1 MLYLFEDYGLDTDR
15 RELYRA
21 TSLISVEPKVFDL
34 LVYVIRNRERVVSKD
49 DLVAAIWNGRIVS
62 ESALTTC
69 INAARN
75 AIGDSGDAQR
85 LIKTLPRKG
94 IRFIGIV
101 REEEGKPGAAAPTD
115 ATPEP
120 SHPSLA
126 LPDKPSIAVLPF
138 TNMSGDKERDYFS
151 DGITEDIIT
160 ELSRFRELLV
170 IARSSSFQYRDKAND
185 LGRIGRELNVQYV
198 VEGSIRTAGGRVRV
212 TAGVVDIATRTQ
224 LWTEHYDRDMQDI
237 FAVQDEV
244 AQAIAATV
252 EGRVAASGAQRSRR
266 KPTHDLVAYDY
277 FLQGRECLE
286 RYDADAAIAAVPLLR
301 RAIESDPGFARA
313 YAWLS
318 FATVMIYNTNLRPE
332 TLRDVLMLAR
342 TAMSLDDSDAWSHR
356 AIGLAYTLTRQFDLG
371 GLHLGRAVELNPM
384 DVRITSMRA
393 LWLAYTGRADA
404 ALLSLDADQR
414 RDPFPPKW
422 FWAIRGVALFQCRRY
437 EEAIQAF
444 NRVTD
449 IRLWICL
456 YLASAHAH
464 LGLMDR
470 ARAFVGELLRIR
482 ADFRLGQVGVVETF
496 KEPADLAPLVE
507 GLRMAGLPE

>member
-1 MLYLFEDYGLDTDR
+1 LLYLFEDYRLDTDR

-21 TSLISVEPKVFDL
+21 TSPISIEPKVFDL
-34 LVYVIRNRERVVSKD
+34 LAYVIRNCERVVSKE

-69 INAARN
+69 INAARS
-75 AIGDSGDAQR
+75 AIGDSGEVQR

-94 IRFIGIV
+94 IRFVGV
-101 REEEGKPGAAAPTD
+101 VVEEGKSAAAPVD
-115 ATPEP
+115 AAQP
-120 SHPSLA
+120 SHPSIA
-126 LPDKPSIAVLPF
+126 IADKPSIAVLPF
-138 TNMSGDKERDYFS
+138 TNMSGDPERDYFS

-170 IARSSSFQYRDKAND
+170 IARNSSFQYRDKAND

-252 EGRVAASGAQRSRR
+252 EGRVAASGARRSRR
-266 KPTHDLVAYDY
+266 KPTHDLAAYDY
-277 FLQGRECLE
+277 FLQARECLE
-286 RYDADAAIAAVPLLR
+286 RYDTDAGGAALPLLR
-301 RAIESDPGFARA
+301 RAVESDPGFARA

-318 FATVMIYNTNLRPE
+318 FATLMIYNTNLCPE
-332 TLRDVLMLAR
+332 TLREGLMLAR

-356 AIGLAYTLTRQFDLG
+356 AIGFAYTLSRQFDLA

-393 LWLAYTGRADA
+393 LWLAYMGRADD
-404 ALLSLDADQR
+404 ALRTVDADLR
-414 RDPFPPKW
+414 RDPFPPNW
-422 FWAIRGVALFQCRRY
+422 LWAFRGMALFQCRRY
-437 EEAIQAF
+437 EEAIQALS
-444 NRVTD
+444 RVD
-449 IRLWICL
+449 IRLWHCL

-464 LGLMDR
+464 LGHMDQ
-470 ARAFVGELLRIR
+470 ARAFVSQLRGFR
-482 ADFRLGQVGVVETF
+482 ADFKLGQVSLIETF
-496 KEPADLAPLVE
+496 KDPADLAPLVE
-507 GLRMAGLPE
+507 GLRMAGLSE

>member
-1 MLYLFEDYGLDTDR
+1 LLYLFEDFRLDTDR

-21 TSLISVEPKVFDL
+21 TSQIFVEPKVFDL
-34 LVYVIRNRERVVSKD
+34 LVYVVQNREHVVSKD
-49 DLVAAIWNGRIVS
+49 DLIAAVWNARIVS

-69 INAARN
+69 INAART
-75 AIGDSGDAQR
+75 AIGDSGGAQR

-94 IRFIGIV
+94 IRFVGLV
-101 REEEGKPGAAAPTD
+101 REEEGKPREASL
-115 ATPEP
+115 EP
-120 SHPSLA
+120 
-126 LPDKPSIAVLPF
+126 LPRSFAQPNKPSIAVLPF
-138 TNMSGDKERDYFS
+138 ANMSDDPERDYFS

-170 IARSSSFQYRDKAND
+170 IARNSSFQYRDKAND
-185 LGRIGRELNVQYV
+185 LGRIGRELGVQFV
-198 VEGSIRTAGGRVRV
+198 VEGSIRSAGNRVRV
-212 TAGVVDIATRTQ
+212 TASVVDIATRTQ

-266 KPTHDLVAYDY
+266 KATSDLAAYDY
-277 FLQGRECLE
+277 FLQGRECVE
-286 RYDADAAIAAVPLLR
+286 RYDADAAMPLLR

-318 FATVMIYNTNLRPE
+318 FATIMIYNTDLRPE
-332 TLRDVLMLAR
+332 TLHDAHVLAR

-356 AIGLAYTLTRQFDLG
+356 AIGVTYLLSREFDLA
-371 GLHLGRAVELNPM
+371 GLHLGRAAELNPV
-384 DVRITSMRA
+384 DVRMTSMRA
-393 LWLAYTGRADA
+393 LWLAYSGRVDDA
-404 ALLSLDADQR
+404 LRSLDADLR

-444 NRVTD
+444 NGVTN
-449 IRLWICL
+449 IRLWHYL

-482 ADFRLGQVGVVETF
+482 SDFRLEQVGVIEMF
-496 KEPADLAPLVE
+496 KAPADLIPLVE
-507 GLRMAGLPE
+507 GLRKAGLPE